1 MAEDW
6 RVQLDIE
13 DHGVLQRTVDRL
25 RERGVARDAHERLG
39 AGIAIS
45 TDPGR
50 MFAYAQSREQA
61 EEAAK
66 VLAELAEAHHLAAQA
81 VIERWHPVEERW
93 EPADVPLP
101 QTDAERQVE
110 HERLEAQEAAESEAR
125 GVPEWEVRV
134 EMPEHS
140 EAVELEERLLKE
152 GFPVARRSRFV
163 VAGAE
168 TEDEASALAER
179 IRAEVPADA
188 KVTSGGSREVAWDD
202 QHPFGFLGGLGG

>member
-1 MAEDW
+1 MADDW
-6 RVQLDIE
+6 RVELDIE
-13 DHGVLQRTVDRL
+13 DHGVLQRTLDRL
-25 RERGVARDAHERLG
+25 RERGVARDAHDRLG
-39 AGIAIS
+39 EGVAIS

-81 VIERWHPVEERW
+81 AIERWHPEEERW
-93 EPADVPLP
+93 EPADVALPL
-101 QTDAERQVE
+101 TDAEHRAE
-110 HERLEAQEAAESEAR
+110 HERREAQEAAESATR

-134 EMPEHS
+134 EMPEHR

-152 GFPVARRSRFV
+152 GLPVARRSRFV
-163 VAGAE
+163 VAGAA
-168 TEDEASALAER
+168 TEDEAAALADR
-179 IRAEVPADA
+179 IRAEAPPDA
-188 KVTSGGSREVAWDD
+188 KVTSGGSREIAWDD